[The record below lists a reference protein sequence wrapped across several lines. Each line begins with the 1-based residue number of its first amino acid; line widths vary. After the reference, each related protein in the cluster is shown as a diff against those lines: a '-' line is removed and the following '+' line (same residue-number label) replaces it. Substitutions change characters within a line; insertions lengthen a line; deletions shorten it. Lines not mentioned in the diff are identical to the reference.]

1 MSKKGRLRYVL
12 IGLAGIISYFIISS
26 IFYFCMDN
34 LNIDI
39 TLWTEYFMLGG
50 ILTILAII
58 YFIVLYIKK
67 RQ

>member
-1 MSKKGRLRYVL
+1 MSKKGRLSYLL
-12 IGLAGIISYFIISS
+12 IGLAGIISYLIISS

-34 LNIDI
+34 LNIGI
-39 TLWTEYFMLGG
+39 AGWTEYFILGG
-50 ILTILAII
+50 IITIPAII